1 MAEQMQQQSRL
12 WHGKESLAVLILL
25 ALGVTVAF
33 PEVGVIGAFVI
44 AITVPLIAR
53 KHGSYRDMGFRRPGS
68 WPKLLGTTLA
78 YGVVIQL
85 AFTIVIEPLLARL
98 TGTPVDI
105 SVFDNVRGNPGA
117 FLVLLTIGWVVGGF
131 LEEMTFRGF
140 IVNRLSWLLG
150 TGTTAT
156 WIAVLAA
163 AMAFGIAHSY
173 QGVTG
178 MIATGMIGF
187 IQGAVYVYHRFNLW
201 YAIFTHGF
209 INSVAILALYIDID
223 REMSSWLF

>member
-150 TGTTAT
+150 TGTMAT